1 MNVLQLP
8 ESSSITVVKFKLKLK
23 FRLDLVRLRLD
34 WKLLE
39 RVPYICQSNNYQK
52 KKKMELCV

>member
-23 FRLDLVRLRLD
+23 FRPDLVI
-34 WKLLE
+34 LE
-39 RVPYICQSNNYQK
+39 FRVFCQS
-52 KKKMELCV
+52 C